1 MCVNEREQSLPFYNI
16 SSKRQGFVRA
26 QGGRGKHNK
35 ICLRLSA
42 NRIVCTSGRREDGE
56 KSKQKCHNK
65 IALFGD

>member
-1 MCVNEREQSLPFYNI
+1 MAGIGART
-16 SSKRQGFVRA
+16 GRA
-26 QGGRGKHNK
+26 GKHNK